1 MAVLL
6 DTHAFL
12 WWCEDAKDLSRVA
25 RRSIGREDCF
35 LSLASIWEM
44 AIKVSLGKLKLP
56 GAFDRYIPE
65 QMVLNGFIQLEIGF
79 RHTARTAKL
88 PWRHRD
94 PFDRL
99 LIAQSLENDLSIV
112 SRNSVFE
119 QYGVR
124 RIW

>member
-1 MAVLL
+1 
-6 DTHAFL
+6 
-12 WWCEDAKDLSRVA
+12 
-25 RRSIGREDCF
+25 
-35 LSLASIWEM
+35 M
-44 AIKVSLGKLKLP
+44 AIKVSLGKLKLL